1 MTKYIVYSLQYTN
14 WPKESQVGLGMD
26 LVPVLERQ
34 KQKDL
39 SEFETGL
46 VNMANLGPIR
56 AT

>member
-14 WPKESQVGLGMD
+14 WPKESQVGLGVD
-26 LVPVLERQ
+26 LVPALERQ

-39 SEFETGL
+39 SEFKAGPI
-46 VNMANLGPIR
+46 NMANLGPIR